1 MENTTVRTVSVR
13 VPTHLC
19 TYKLLLRDVKNK
31 VKDGIRCRGMNDKK
45 KMR

>member
-1 MENTTVRTVSVR
+1 MRSVSVEY
-13 VPTHLC
+13 VLVC
-19 TYKLLLRDVKNK
+19 TYKLLVRDVKTK